1 MSDAKTV
8 NDKEQETD
16 VLAAA
21 NHPDGRMRILGRS
34 GRDYGVYRPGDLGW
48 FAPVDL
54 EGATLVVQ
62 VKIEPPAETRKS
74 KAKDE

>member
-1 MSDAKTV
+1 MSDVKTV

-21 NHPDGRMRILGRS
+21 NHPEGRMRILGRS
-34 GRDYGVYRPGDLGW
+34 GRNYGVYRPGDLGW

-54 EGATLVVQ
+54 EGAQLVVQ
-62 VKIEPPAETRKS
+62 TKIESPAEPRKP

>member
-1 MSDAKTV
+1 MSDTKTV

-21 NHPDGRMRILGRS
+21 NHPEGRMRILGRS
-34 GRDYGVYRPGDLGW
+34 GRNYGVCRPGDLAW
-48 FAPVDL
+48 VDPADLDKAWRVVPAPV
-54 EGATLVVQ
+54 
-62 VKIEPPAETRKS
+62 EPPAETRKS